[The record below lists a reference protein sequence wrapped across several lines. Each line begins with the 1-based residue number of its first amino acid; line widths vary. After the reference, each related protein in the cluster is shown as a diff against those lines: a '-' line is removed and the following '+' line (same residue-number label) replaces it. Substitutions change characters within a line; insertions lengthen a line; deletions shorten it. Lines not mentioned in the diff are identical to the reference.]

1 MSVIINL
8 IFKIISSALG
18 IYFLLCTARIILT
31 WIPGMEYN
39 KVTRFLVKICDP
51 YLNIFRGLR
60 LLRIG
65 SIDFSPALG
74 LIILSGVSSCLS
86 RATRIGRLSVGY
98 LAETVIEILWTLIAA
113 VLTFLAFLLCI
124 RLLILILKKDSG
136 RQNPYLRQIDYS
148 IGPFIHKVAS
158 IFTFN
163 KRKTFKSEL
172 IITIIFLMI
181 TNILG
186 TWLFNFLGNLLIR
199 LPF

>member
-1 MSVIINL
+1 MNVIINL
-8 IFKIISSALG
+8 IFKIISSVLG

-39 KVTRFLVKICDP
+39 KFTRFLVKICDP
-51 YLNIFRGLR
+51 YLNLFRGLKFLR
-60 LLRIG
+60 LG

-74 LIILSGVSSCLS
+74 LIILSALSSCLT
-86 RATRIGRLSVGY
+86 RATKIGTISFGY
-98 LAETVIEILWTLIAA
+98 LAETILEILWTLIAA
-113 VLTFLAFLLCI
+113 ILSFLTFLLII
-124 RLLILILKKDSG
+124 RLVILLIKKDMNHN
-136 RQNPYLRQIDYS
+136 NPYLNQIDYS
-148 IGPFIHKVAS
+148 IGPFIHKIAS

-181 TNILG
+181 TNVFG
-186 TWLFNFLGNLLIR
+186 TWLFNFIGNILIK